1 MEELIKN
8 LPHSERFNIQE
19 QVLYEEGKVVSLTLA
34 NRPGV
39 IMTLFAFDAGE
50 GISTHAAPGDA
61 FVNVLDGSAQ
71 ITIDGVVHT
80 LHAGEGI
87 IMPAEIPHA
96 VQAITPFKMVLT
108 VVK

>member
-8 LPHSERFNIQE
+8 LPHSERFNIQD

-39 IMTLFAFDAGE
+39 IMTLFAFDEGE

-61 FVNVLDGSAQ
+61 FVNVLDGSVQ
-71 ITIDGVVHT
+71 ITIDGMVHT
-80 LHAGEGI
+80 LNAGEGI
-87 IMPAEIPHA
+87 VMPEGIPHA